1 MQNKPSTH
9 KPSTKPSTHK
19 PFTKS
24 LLFLVCALLLVPNAH
39 AEQADPFSVDPWV
52 SVPVITGSF
61 LIAGSMDLIVKPLLP
76 GAHCGLS
83 CDASLI
89 NGLDHGVTT
98 KHNPTAK
105 TASDIFVVGTM
116 LTPALLGLT
125 DAIVHRA
132 DRGWANYGED
142 MLIVGETL
150 AINYLLNDIVKFA
163 IRRPRPLV
171 YNTSGA
177 FSDADKQDPDAA
189 LSFYSLHSSFTFAAA
204 TSFSYLFNQ
213 RHPGDYKWTLPVWIG
228 THVLAATTAYLRVEA
243 GKHFWSD
250 ILIGAAVGSCIGI
263 LVPYLHQ
270 DGDNKT
276 QSDATVQSVQV
287 GLGSL
292 AFTW

>member
-1 MQNKPSTH
+1 MPNTLPKS
-9 KPSTKPSTHK
+9 
-19 PFTKS
+19 FKS
-24 LLFLVCALLLVPNAH
+24 LLVLVCALLLALLPSPSAR

-52 SVPVITGSF
+52 SVPLITGSF

-98 KHNPTAK
+98 NHNPTAK
-105 TASDIFVVGTM
+105 TASDILVVGTM
-116 LTPALLGLT
+116 LTPALLGVI
-125 DAIVHRA
+125 DAGLHNA

-142 MLIVGETL
+142 LLIVGETL
-150 AINYLLNDIVKFA
+150 AITYLLNDIVKFA
-163 IRRPRPLV
+163 VRRPRPLV

-177 FSDADKQDPDAA
+177 FSDEEKQDPDAA

-276 QSDATVQSVQV
+276 QSDASIQSLQV